1 MDGRLV
7 NPVTVITG
15 TMVPLPRANVDT
27 DQIIPKQFLK
37 RIDRTGFGPFL
48 FYDWARDAEG
58 ELVPDFVTNR
68 PECQSAT
75 VLVSGP
81 NFGSGSSREHAPW
94 ALEDWGFQAVVAPSF
109 ADIFANNCVNT
120 GLLTVVVT
128 EEEAARLAAIA
139 EDPEVV
145 VTIDLPSQ
153 TITAAG
159 FSAEFTID
167 PFVKHRLVNGLDPIA
182 LTLEH
187 AEDIDR
193 FEAGRP
199 PWRPTL
205 EAPTGTTESRP

>member
-1 MDGRLV
+1 V
-7 NPVTVITG
+7 NPVTVVTG

-48 FYDWARDAEG
+48 FHDWALDTEG
-58 ELVPDFVTNR
+58 EPVPDFVLNR
-68 PECQSAT
+68 PECQGAT

-94 ALEDWGFQAVVAPSF
+94 ALEDWGFQAVIAPSF
-109 ADIFANNCVNT
+109 ADNFANNCVNI

-128 EEEAARLAAIA
+128 EEEAARFAEIA

-153 TITAAG
+153 TVTAAG
-159 FSAEFTID
+159 FTATFTID

-187 AEDIDR
+187 ADDIDR
-193 FEAGRP
+193 FEA
-199 PWRPTL
+199 
-205 EAPTGTTESRP
+205 SRPSWKPVLTAPAP